1 MFGLNST
8 VGEMWHFSLLNLEYE
23 TQTMSVR
30 GSGSWGLTR
39 SQMWLCASP
48 AQFTG
53 LPWRWP
59 VNSLASL
66 LTTVMQF
73 FHKARVE
80 RNVNSSTWNVISFA
94 EIWTK
99 IKEQIKWLSW
109 WWSLMKSQGINMLS
123 MLWGPWM
130 FAPNFMA
137 IHPKHVEIYHKEMNK
152 NVSLILV
159 LSEKSEHHHSQYD
172 SSSGDHGH
180 LYKLLLL
187 SIQYLWLTNWSTFSP
202 LKFCLYDG

>member
-109 WWSLMKSQGINMLS
+109 WWSLMKSQGINNN
-123 MLWGPWM
+123 W
-130 FAPNFMA
+130 
-137 IHPKHVEIYHKEMNK
+137 VCC
-152 NVSLILV
+152 
-159 LSEKSEHHHSQYD
+159 
-172 SSSGDHGH
+172 GDHECLH
-180 LYKLLLL
+180 QISWL
-187 SIQYLWLTNWSTFSP
+187 SIQNMLRYITKKWTKMSA
-202 LKFCLYDG
+202 